1 MPGMG
6 SHVILSRGSGPSKQ
20 GRVSGPTS
28 KSGKSLV
35 MLYMIM
41 LINDFRAV
49 EVICCLVSWGIK
61 RIETSFW
68 WPLPYKVRKLIIWAA
83 VFPGK
88 STGFNLMGILP
99 AVLYSFSQWFF
110 KVLFW
115 QEVAGSLRAWVL
127 WTVQVPLW
135 SAVPFPSL
143 LFALTSA
150 GQVIRVMCWL
160 VSFPGSCQHDGV
172 AGFRGRC
179 VGQSLPSLPDPI
191 LYLDGRG
198 CSPKTQWHSQPEKG
212 KGALL

>member
-1 MPGMG
+1 
-6 SHVILSRGSGPSKQ
+6 
-20 GRVSGPTS
+20 
-28 KSGKSLV
+28 
-35 MLYMIM
+35 M

-99 AVLYSFSQWFF
+99 AVLHSFSQWFF

-143 LFALTSA
+143 LFPLTSA

-179 VGQSLPSLPDPI
+179 VGQSLPSLLDPI
-191 LYLDGRG
+191 FIWMVEAAP
-198 CSPKTQWHSQPEKG
+198 PKPSGTASQRRAKG
-212 KGALL
+212 HYCRWRTCRDSSTMLWEFW